1 MYVMILMTLFIAP
14 LLAFFLSWM
23 YMKKKNVHGIPIVKG
38 AIPILG
44 NVLSLPNESE
54 RMKIFKSWEEEYGT
68 THAFWI
74 LHYLMVFCSDP
85 LVIADLLSSQKLL
98 TKSGS
103 YWTLKE
109 MLGGGL
115 VVSDG
120 ELWKRRRRIITPTFH
135 FNILGE
141 YFPIIQKHTEELVSK
156 LHGYTKDEFDI
167 FPVAKEHSLSI
178 ICDTAMGVDI
188 RNDSEMKKY
197 SHWLENIFNLI
208 ATRDQQPWFW
218 IAWVFKLTQ
227 NGKDYY
233 KALDNLRNFV
243 KDIIE
248 RRIEMRNSSLSD
260 ESVQISSCKNR
271 IFLDTMLDAYQT
283 GDIDVDGMIDEVNTF
298 VVAGLETV
306 STAISWCLYSLAANR
321 DVQERA
327 REEVLRIENLAD
339 TNRFIV
345 LKEMKYIDCVV
356 KESLRLRPPIPYVA
370 RSIEKDTEIGGKI
383 FPPCDLAV
391 SLLFLHRNP
400 EIWENPMSFIPER
413 FENLSE
419 KQKSAFSSIPF
430 SAGPRNCIGQRFA
443 MMEIKVAIYHI
454 LKNFD
459 VTTTQKE
466 SEIVE
471 KITGSY
477 GSENGLLLRL
487 KNIQPKTE

>member
-1 MYVMILMTLFIAP
+1 MTLFIAP

-38 AIPILG
+38 AVPILG

-68 THAFWI
+68 THAFWV
-74 LHYLMVFCSDP
+74 LHYFMVFCSDP
-85 LVIADLLSSQKLL
+85 IVIADLLSSQKVL
-98 TKSGS
+98 TKSGQ

-109 MLGGGL
+109 MLGDGL

-120 ELWKRRRRIITPTFH
+120 ELWKQRRRIITPTFH
-135 FNILGE
+135 FNILGD

-197 SHWLENIFNLI
+197 SHWLETVFNQI
-208 ATRDQQPWFW
+208 VTRGQQPWFW
-218 IAWVFKLTQ
+218 KPWVFKLTQ
-227 NGKDYY
+227 NGRDYF
-233 KALDNLRNFV
+233 KALDNMRNFV
-243 KDIIE
+243 KEIIE
-248 RRIEMRNSSLSD
+248 RRIALRNSSLSD
-260 ESVQISSCKNR
+260 EHRVRINSCKNR
-271 IFLDTMLDAYQT
+271 IFLDTLLDAYQT

-298 VVAGLETV
+298 VVGGLETV
-306 STAISWCLYSLAANR
+306 STAISWCLYALAVNR
-321 DVQERA
+321 DVQEKA
-327 REEVLRIENLAD
+327 REEVLRIENLDNANCFD
-339 TNRFIV
+339 V
-345 LKEMKYIDCVV
+345 LKEMKYIACVV
-356 KESLRLRPPIPYVA
+356 KESLRLRPPLPLIG
-370 RSIEKDTEIGGKI
+370 RTIEKDTEIGGKI
-383 FPPCDLAV
+383 FPPCDLTV
-391 SLLFLHRNP
+391 SILLWHRNP

-443 MMEIKVAIYHI
+443 MMELKLAIYHI

-471 KITGSY
+471 TIAASY

-487 KNIQPKTE
+487 QNRHPK